1 MSGGDSTVIGR
12 INGVMTS
19 VAVKAPVAA
28 IAITP
33 ITLSGLQTVG
43 GIALLET
50 SPPTRVL
57 VAGQADPTTNGIYD
71 VSAVAWLRSVD
82 FDGAYDAV
90 QGTRVFVYAGTGGG
104 AEYFLTTPNPVIFG
118 QSQIT
123 FGPFS
128 IIPPVVTPTTFGAVA
143 DAVQLLDVK
152 LTGNVL
158 ESASAAWT
166 ADDVGKQIVINGP
179 GPNNTT
185 PAGGVY
191 AGQLVTTIASVSAAG
206 AAKTAAI
213 ASTNVTNAT
222 AIYGTDDSA
231 AIVNFFAYISA
242 NKIVGTFAPGAYF
255 MNHPTS
261 LQTISWTS
269 NCPIFGYGATVYWG
283 HYGSDGFGYR
293 VQAGASSV
301 NQVFVGFASL
311 NGGYASQGASQ
322 SNCYFYSVVGDGTNN
337 VRVGF
342 EDSTVQN
349 MKGPAAI
356 LAGKDCILKGNTFK
370 NIGDQLYLNVSPTDP
385 QLGRSQ
391 GVQFTGKVSKAIV
404 HDNQFIN
411 CAQTGLQFFQCA
423 SIIGEPI
430 AKVSFNFFKDNGYSA
445 SNAEQCAGAVEYAWN
460 TLTFSA
466 GLTTDYSHPYVGF
479 LAGGATELVYDNN
492 NTEGCYLGAGLS
504 KVPSNDPEIAAYM
517 CQSYTVT
524 NHRGKGSSIGYF
536 NRSRGATTNVACR
549 TVFKNVEY
557 TAFTATAHGLT
568 GTAASPPAPG
578 VCSRID
584 FEGMLGSSSFSLT
597 TGELGTYIL
606 VNFNKLNNLGPTVVL
621 NATTATTN
629 WDINFNG
636 PVPLVNATFTPTN
649 TNIHC
654 FCPQYIGTFAGANS
668 IAAATLGFGARVFI
682 TDSTTNTPGAIISG
696 GGTHPVPGFSD
707 NVNFLVGG

>member
-1 MSGGDSTVIGR
+1 MTAVLLPNGKQQFID
-12 INGVMTS
+12 INGR
-19 VAVKAPVAA
+19 P
-28 IAITP
+28 
-33 ITLSGLQTVG
+33 
-43 GIALLET
+43 
-50 SPPTRVL
+50 L
-57 VAGQADPTTNGIYD
+57 VAGTVGTYVPSTLVAKNTWQDSAQTILNTNPIILDSRGQATIYGVGTYRQIVKDSLGNIIWDELISSNG
-71 VSAVAWLRSVD
+71 SS
-82 FDGAYDAV
+82 
-90 QGTRVFVYAGTGGG
+90 
-104 AEYFLTTPNPVIFG
+104 
-118 QSQIT
+118 S
-123 FGPFS
+123 
-128 IIPPVVTPTTFGAVA
+128 PPVWLSQFGAVP
-143 DAVQLLDVK
+143 DAMSLTDLTI
-152 LTGNVL
+152 TGNTVV
-158 ESASAAWT
+158 SAGHIFSPT
-166 ADDVGKQIVINGP
+166 DKGKQFVINVA

-191 AGQLVTTIASVSAAG
+191 PGQLITTITAVNGNTVTISVAA
-206 AAKTAAI
+206 TNAI
-213 ASTNVTNAT
+213 ANNGVGLF
-222 AIYGTDDSA
+222 GTDNSSA
-231 AIVNFFAYISA
+231 ILSYFNYLNTNQA
-242 NKIVGTFAPGAYF
+242 VGYFDPGAYF

-293 VQAGASSV
+293 VQAGASSI
-301 NQVFVGFASL
+301 NQVFVGFSSL

-337 VRVGF
+337 IRVGF
-342 EDSTVQN
+342 EDCTVQN

-423 SIIGEPI
+423 SITGEPI

-517 CQSYTVT
+517 SQSYTVT
-524 NHRGKGSSIGYF
+524 NHRGKGSAIGYF

-557 TAFTATAHGLT
+557 TAFTGTAHGLT
-568 GTAASPPAPG
+568 GSAASPPAPG
-578 VCSRID
+578 ACSRID

-597 TGELGTYIL
+597 TGESGTYIL

-654 FCPQYIGTFAGANS
+654 FCPQYTGTFAGANS
-668 IAAATLGFGARVFI
+668 VAAATLGFGARVFI